1 MAQGFPQGAST
12 ATQEPVRRA
21 SRGARERV
29 LEAALEL
36 FGEHGV
42 SGTSLQMIADRI
54 GVTKAAVYHQ
64 FHTKDEIVLAV
75 LSPAMESL
83 HTSIEE
89 AERQPT
95 AAARRESML
104 TALVDLAVGN
114 RRLAAILRADP
125 AAAELARSHPALDV
139 GDRIRTLF
147 IGPDPDARS
156 DVAGAMVGGA
166 LMMIGAAP
174 ELEKYDDA
182 ELTEQLL
189 ALARD
194 LLGRHAPVADT
205 PRRKARNEIR

>member
-1 MAQGFPQGAST
+1 MATEST
-12 ATQEPVRRA
+12 TTQEPIRRA

-29 LEAALEL
+29 LSAALEL

-75 LSPAMESL
+75 LAPALESL
-83 HTSIEE
+83 HRSIEA
-89 AERQPT
+89 AEREEEPE
-95 AAARRESML
+95 ARRESML

-139 GDRIRTLF
+139 GSRIRTLF
-147 IGPDPDARS
+147 VGPDPDIQS

-174 ELEKYDDA
+174 ELERYDDE
-182 ELTEQLL
+182 ELTDQLL

-194 LLGRHAPVADT
+194 LLARHAPT
-205 PRRKARNEIR
+205 NHR

>member
-1 MAQGFPQGAST
+1 MSST
-12 ATQEPVRRA
+12 STTEHEPARRA

-29 LEAALEL
+29 IEAALDL

-75 LSPAMESL
+75 LAPALESL
-83 HTSIEE
+83 HRSLED
-89 AERQPT
+89 AESQET

-104 TALVDLAVGN
+104 TALVELVVSN

-125 AAAELARSHPALDV
+125 AAAELARNHPALDV
-139 GDRIRTLF
+139 GNRFRSLLV
-147 IGPDPDARS
+147 GPAPGIRS

-174 ELEKYDDA
+174 ELDQYDDD

-189 ALARD
+189 DLSRDVLARY
-194 LLGRHAPVADT
+194 APVDG
-205 PRRKARNEIR
+205 

>member
-1 MAQGFPQGAST
+1 MAATTKET
-12 ATQEPVRRA
+12 AGPAPAKRA

-29 LEAALEL
+29 LEAALDL

-64 FHTKDEIVLAV
+64 FPTKDEIVLGV
-75 LSPAMESL
+75 LAPALESL
-83 HTSIEE
+83 QASIEE
-89 AERQPT
+89 AESQKT
-95 AAARRESML
+95 LAARRESML
-104 TALVDLAVGN
+104 TALIDLAVGN

-125 AAAELARSHPALDV
+125 AAAELVRGHPALDV

-147 IGPDPDARS
+147 VGQDPGIRG

-174 ELEKYDDA
+174 ELDHYEDD
-182 ELTEQLL
+182 ELSEQLL
-189 ALARD
+189 VLTRDVLARY
-194 LLGRHAPVADT
+194 APAT
-205 PRRKARNEIR
+205 PRQARPGRR

>member
-1 MAQGFPQGAST
+1 MAMT
-12 ATQEPVRRA
+12 AGTKEPARRA

-29 LEAALEL
+29 LEAALAL

-42 SGTSLQMIADRI
+42 SGTSLQMIADRT

-64 FHTKDEIVLAV
+64 FPTKDEIVLGV
-75 LSPAMESL
+75 LAPALASL
-83 HTSIEE
+83 HRSIGE
-89 AERQPT
+89 AERQES

-125 AAAELARSHPALDV
+125 AAAQLARSHPDLDI
-139 GDRIRTLF
+139 GDRVRALLV
-147 IGPDPDARS
+147 GPAPDLRG

-174 ELEKYDDA
+174 ELDA
-182 ELTEQLL
+182 YGDEELKEQLL
-189 ALARD
+189 ELSRD
-194 LLGRHAPVADT
+194 LLARHSPAT
-205 PRRKARNEIR
+205 GS

>member
-1 MAQGFPQGAST
+1 MATEST
-12 ATQEPVRRA
+12 TTQEPNRRA

-29 LEAALEL
+29 LSAALEL

-75 LSPAMESL
+75 LAPALESL
-83 HTSIEE
+83 HRSIEA
-89 AERQPT
+89 AEREEEPE
-95 AAARRESML
+95 ARRESML
-104 TALVDLAVGN
+104 TALVELAVGN

-139 GDRIRTLF
+139 GSRIRTLF
-147 IGPDPDARS
+147 VGPDPDIQS

-174 ELEKYDDA
+174 ELERYDDE
-182 ELTEQLL
+182 ELTDQLL

-194 LLGRHAPVADT
+194 VLARHAPT
-205 PRRKARNEIR
+205 NHR

>member
-1 MAQGFPQGAST
+1 MATEST
-12 ATQEPVRRA
+12 TTQEPIRRA

-29 LEAALEL
+29 LSAALEL

-75 LSPAMESL
+75 LAPALESL
-83 HTSIEE
+83 HRSIEA
-89 AERQPT
+89 AEREEQPE
-95 AAARRESML
+95 ARRESML

-139 GDRIRTLF
+139 GSRIRNLF
-147 IGPDPDARS
+147 VGPDPDIQS
-156 DVAGAMVGGA
+156 EVAGAMVGGA

-174 ELEKYDDA
+174 ELERFDDE
-182 ELTEQLL
+182 ELTDQLL

-194 LLGRHAPVADT
+194 LLARHAPT
-205 PRRKARNEIR
+205 NHR